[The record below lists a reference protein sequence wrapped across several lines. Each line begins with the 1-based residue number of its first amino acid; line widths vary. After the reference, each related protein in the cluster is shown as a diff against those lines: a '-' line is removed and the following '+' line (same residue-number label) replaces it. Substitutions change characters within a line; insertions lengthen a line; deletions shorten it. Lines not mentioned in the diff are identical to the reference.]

1 MTDTARPAPRR
12 LIHSV
17 PVIGWIVRDIER
29 DFDNFWYLL
38 VAVVTLLVIGVATWG
53 VQVLTLAA
61 LVAVPAIFV
70 VLVMIT
76 RG

>member
-1 MTDTARPAPRR
+1 MTDTARPTPRR
-12 LIHSV
+12 LIHAI
-17 PVIGWIVRDIER
+17 PVIGWVARDIER

-38 VAVVTLLVIGVATWG
+38 VALISLLVIGVASWG

-61 LVAVPAIFV
+61 LAAVPVMFV
-70 VLVMIT
+70 VLVLIT

>member
-1 MTDTARPAPRR
+1 MSDISRPVPRR
-12 LIHSV
+12 LLHSI
-17 PVIGWIVRDIER
+17 PVVGWIARDIER

-38 VAVVTLLVIGVATWG
+38 VAVISLLVIGVATWG

-61 LVAVPAIFV
+61 LVAVPAMFF
-70 VLVMIT
+70 VLVLIT